1 MKTLIRY
8 TKINTEVGVRLLGVI
23 NNDERFEDGHRIFTS
38 VVVEE
43 YTEDTK
49 NYAKT
54 ETGSVYELGDELK
67 LYEFYN
73 MEKDKG
79 SNQGVETMKFII
91 MTQGGVNNGDN

>member
-79 SNQGVETMKFII
+79 SSHGVDTMRFII
-91 MTQGGVNNGDN
+91 LTQGGVNSGEN